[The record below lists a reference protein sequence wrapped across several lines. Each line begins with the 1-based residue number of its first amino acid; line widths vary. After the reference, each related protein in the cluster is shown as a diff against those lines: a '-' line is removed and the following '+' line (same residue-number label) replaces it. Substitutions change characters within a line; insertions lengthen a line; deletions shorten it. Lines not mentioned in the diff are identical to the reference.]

1 MGPGEQQQ
9 ENNKEAGSW
18 AGRRRRGGSGS
29 GMGKTEEVGVGKI
42 EEECNTR
49 FQNTYLVMYSDSR
62 SYFFNFLPILVLFYE
77 YLCDRF
83 A

>member
-29 GMGKTEEVGVGKI
+29 GMGKTEEVGVGKTV
-42 EEECNTR
+42 EECNTPFPEYIFSYVFR
-49 FQNTYLVMYSDSR
+49 FSII
-62 SYFFNFLPILVLFYE
+62 FF
-77 YLCDRF
+77 
-83 A
+83 